1 MSFSAKK
8 DVQHFVVEYDF
19 ELKYWVH
26 IFDEYEVDLS
36 MYMAT
41 SWPDILSDWSISLNF
56 ESIICRSC
64 SNIETPKTQYS
75 LQRRIQGAGVPIDEN
90 QYVQNSLFV
99 NKQGLFGRFPC
110 VHLIK
115 IYLVTIS
122 YSDENTEVVI
132 NLCF

>member
-1 MSFSAKK
+1 MFFSAKK

-64 SNIETPKTQYS
+64 SNIETPKTQY
-75 LQRRIQGAGVPIDEN
+75 
-90 QYVQNSLFV
+90 
-99 NKQGLFGRFPC
+99 
-110 VHLIK
+110 
-115 IYLVTIS
+115 
-122 YSDENTEVVI
+122 
-132 NLCF
+132 